1 MPQDKRPLG
10 LIKPKAKADNTKVK
24 KTLVKEVGPTY
35 KYMGS
40 TKKGY
45 ANMNNVELKGKP
57 TSKDSTEYLEGYN
70 KGINKV
76 KARDKNL
83 LGEKYGKGI
92 YKVGMSGRY
101 NEGYSEGKD
110 AAIDIKNKSK
120 KK

>member
-1 MPQDKRPLG
+1 MQYLQEK
-10 LIKPKAKADNTKVK
+10 
-24 KTLVKEVGPTY
+24 LVKEFGPTY

-45 ANMNNVELKGKP
+45 ANMGDASLKGKP
-57 TSKDSTEYLEGYN
+57 TSKDSTEYLEGYS
-70 KGINKV
+70 KGVNKV

-83 LGEKYGKGI
+83 LGEKYIKGI